1 MAYYVR
7 RRLQKL
13 MAELKH
19 LETVE
24 RPKISGCHC
33 RSACKGDLSE
43 NAEYDA
49 AKEAQGMLEM
59 KINNLKLTIADAKI
73 IDESKLKN
81 RFCTD
86 SQ

>member
-1 MAYYVR
+1 MAYMSEDGYK
-7 RRLQKL
+7 KL

-24 RPKISGCHC
+24 RPKISAAIAEA
-33 RSACKGDLSE
+33 RDKGDLSE

-59 KINNLKLTIADAKI
+59 KINNLKLTMLEFFFVYMTI
-73 IDESKLKN
+73 
-81 RFCTD
+81 
-86 SQ
+86 